1 MSIQNIMNVCFA
13 ICITFLIFQ
22 NQQLKDQ
29 VDTLE
34 GFDRYSFKEAVVGI
48 IEDCSLDGTV
58 DVFIGKPDGYRKASA
73 KLDSGKISCMSR

>member
-1 MSIQNIMNVCFA
+1 MNVCFA

-48 IEDCSLDGTV
+48 IEDCSIDGSV
-58 DVFIGKPDGYRKASA
+58 DVFIGKPDGYRKAFA